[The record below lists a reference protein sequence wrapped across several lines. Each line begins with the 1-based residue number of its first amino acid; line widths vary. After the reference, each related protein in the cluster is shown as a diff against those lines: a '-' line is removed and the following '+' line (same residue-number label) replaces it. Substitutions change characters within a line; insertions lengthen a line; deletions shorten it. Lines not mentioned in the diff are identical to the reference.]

1 MDREALISKLHDMLA
16 ATGPEL
22 VAAWLYG
29 SFARGTQRKDS
40 DVDIALLFREP
51 PGVELDN
58 PASRLEIALEEEL
71 GREVQAVVAN
81 SAPPDLLHCVFRDG
95 VLLLDRDRRFRILF
109 EVRARKEFFDM
120 QPIFELYRRSR
131 PTSS

>member
-1 MDREALISKLHDMLA
+1 MDREALISKLHDRLA
-16 ATGPEL
+16 ETGPEL

-40 DVDIALLFREP
+40 DVDIALLLREP
-51 PGVELDN
+51 PGIELDN
-58 PASRLEIALEEEL
+58 PASRLEIALEEVL

-81 SAPPDLLHCVFRDG
+81 SAPPDLLHRVFRDG

-109 EVRARKEFFDM
+109 EV
-120 QPIFELYRRSR
+120 
-131 PTSS
+131 